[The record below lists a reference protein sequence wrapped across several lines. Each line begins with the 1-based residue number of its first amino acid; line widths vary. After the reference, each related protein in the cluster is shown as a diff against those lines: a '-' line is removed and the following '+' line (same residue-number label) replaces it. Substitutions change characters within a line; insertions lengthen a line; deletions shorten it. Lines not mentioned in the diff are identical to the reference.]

1 MKFYIAILWCLVSVS
16 FGCKVVILHKNHYG
30 SLRVDLDQFVSLPS
44 ADLLAS
50 DQQCRTRLPNKS
62 YYGWLIRPYRIT
74 DEKDEGMIAMGLHDA
89 VPLAN
94 MEIHQLRAGDYIAIS
109 IIPIWGQNILMN
121 EVKRQISA
129 KPLAFAPQLLVINLS
144 GARGGSM
151 EN

>member
-1 MKFYIAILWCLVSVS
+1 
-16 FGCKVVILHKNHYG
+16 
-30 SLRVDLDQFVSLPS
+30 
-44 ADLLAS
+44 
-50 DQQCRTRLPNKS
+50 
-62 YYGWLIRPYRIT
+62 
-74 DEKDEGMIAMGLHDA
+74 MIAMGLHDA